1 MKPFPKK
8 WKKTPPELVEFL
20 HASVAGIPC
29 RLKPMFGYPVYFIN
43 DNMFIGTHQES
54 LILRLGEKDRAAL
67 FSENDEVHPFEPL
80 PGRVMKEYVVLPE
93 SLYRD
98 KEAFRKW
105 LKRSLAYVGGLPVK
119 KKKKGS

>member
-1 MKPFPKK
+1 VKSFPKK
-8 WKKTPPELVEFL
+8 WKKTPPELVELL

-43 DNMFIGTHQES
+43 DNMFIGTHQDT
-54 LILRLGEKDRAAL
+54 LFLRLSEKDRAAL
-67 FSENDEVHPFEPL
+67 LRENHEAHPFEPL
-80 PGRVMKEYVVLPE
+80 PGRVMKDYVVLPD

>member
-1 MKPFPKK
+1 MK

-43 DNMFIGTHQES
+43 ENMFIGTHQEN
-54 LILRLGEKDRAAL
+54 LFLRLSEGDRKKL
-67 FSENDEVHPFEPL
+67 LRENDEAHPFEPL
-80 PGRVMKEYVVLPE
+80 PGTVMKEYVVLPK

-98 KEAFRKW
+98 QPAFTKW
-105 LKRSLAYVGGLPVK
+105 LKRSVVYVSALPPK
-119 KKKKGS
+119 KKKK